1 MTRISG
7 QDHSSPAYRTGKT
20 GLRDVHRRSLMRL
33 IFIATGLSLLVFAV
47 LQVFNRHLPL
57 ALFEL
62 TASVGLLVSARR
74 IEATV
79 YLQWFVYT
87 YLIAAFCFFLFI
99 IAAPDSSRSAFV
111 WVFMMPVMSYLLLGR
126 KAGFFLA
133 APFMLAGGFFFYRQ
147 LAALDSARVM
157 IDLLNPVFCG
167 LLILLFMHLYENR
180 RSDAQERLVSLAQT
194 DALTGLSNRS
204 YFQVTLAR
212 TINEAG
218 RSKNRFALVL
228 MDIDHFKRVNDT
240 LGHDAGDEVLRHI
253 GDCLGERLRNTD
265 FVARLGG
272 EEFGLILR
280 DVDRSQA
287 HALVEEL
294 RQRIEH
300 RRVAYG
306 DTDIQVTASFGVGFW
321 PEDASRPNDLYQVA
335 DRRLYSAKHAGRNR
349 IVDRDD
355 SPTEP
360 DTASAPKG
368 L

>member
-1 MTRISG
+1 MTRFPG
-7 QDHSSPAYRTGKT
+7 QDNSSPILRAGST
-20 GLRDVHRRSLMRL
+20 GLRDGHRRSLMRL
-33 IFIATGLSLLVFAV
+33 IFMATGITLLVFAV
-47 LQVFNRHLPL
+47 LQVFNDHLPL

-62 TASVGLLVSARR
+62 SASVVLLFSARW
-74 IEATV
+74 IEATA

-87 YLIAAFCFFLFI
+87 YLLAAFSFFLFI
-99 IAAPDSSRSAFV
+99 IAAPGSSRSAFV

-133 APFMLAGGFFFYRQ
+133 APFMLGGGFFFYHQ

-167 LLILLFMHLYENR
+167 ILIVLFMHLYETR
-180 RSDAQERLVSLAQT
+180 RSDAQERLVLLAQT

-204 YFQVTLAR
+204 YFQTTLSR

-218 RSKNRFALVL
+218 RSQNRFALVL
-228 MDIDHFKRVNDT
+228 MDIDHFKQVNDT

-253 GDCLGERLRNTD
+253 GERLSERLRNTD

-280 DVDRSQA
+280 DVDRAQA
-287 HALVEEL
+287 RALVDEL
-294 RQRIEH
+294 RQRIENH
-300 RRVAYG
+300 RVAYG
-306 DTDIQVTASFGVGFW
+306 DTHIQVTASFGVGFW
-321 PEDASRPNDLYQVA
+321 PGDASRPNDLYRVA

-349 IVDRDD
+349 TVDRDD
-355 SPTEP
+355 AFTEP
-360 DTASAPKG
+360 DTASKG